1 MEVTPVMYLCSE
13 IPVKRV
19 KTSSCLRM
27 YEIMHYSIVDLQFG
41 YQCLQSVVD
50 YSTVVKEL
58 QTKRMTSNLGPQKCR
73 VLDVLTT
80 LQSSILGF
88 APFECDMRNQLKK
101 DKYLEYI
108 IAIQECFVF

>member
-1 MEVTPVMYLCSE
+1 MHCTTPF
-13 IPVKRV
+13 
-19 KTSSCLRM
+19 
-27 YEIMHYSIVDLQFG
+27 DLQFG

-88 APFECDMRNQLKK
+88 VPFECDMRNQLKK
-101 DKYLEYI
+101 DIHNCHFLNKSALFSKWKSVP
-108 IAIQECFVF
+108 ALTNFSTPL

>member
-1 MEVTPVMYLCSE
+1 
-13 IPVKRV
+13 
-19 KTSSCLRM
+19 M
-27 YEIMHYSIVDLQFG
+27 YEIMLFMHYSFDLQFG
-41 YQCLQSVVD
+41 YQCRQSVVD

-58 QTKRMTSNLGPQKCR
+58 QTKRMISNLGPQKCR

-101 DKYLEYI
+101 IFRIGTYLPLSQKEF
-108 IAIQECFVF
+108 FVW